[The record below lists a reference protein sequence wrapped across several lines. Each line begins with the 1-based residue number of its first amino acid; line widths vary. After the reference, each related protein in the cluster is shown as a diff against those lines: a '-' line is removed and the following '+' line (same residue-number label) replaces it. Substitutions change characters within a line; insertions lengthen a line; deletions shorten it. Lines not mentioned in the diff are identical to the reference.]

1 MSNDLSA
8 TATDLSADLSAAAR
22 VLSTA
27 TDVTLLAHVNPDAD
41 ALGSALALGLVLHR
55 RGAVVR
61 VSFGAP
67 DEVPETLRALDVAG
81 LLVPAAEVPAAPP
94 VLVALDAGSVGRL
107 GPLGDR
113 VSTAGVVVVLD
124 HHVSNPRFG
133 HVNVVDERAEATA
146 IVVLRLLDELGVE
159 LDEPVARCIYA
170 GLVTDT
176 RSFRNASSAT
186 HEVAARLLAAGVDA
200 EAVARPLM
208 DSHPFGYL
216 AMLAKV
222 LDRARLDRAAAGGLG
237 LVHAVVTLEDAA
249 GLRPEEVESV
259 VDLVRTAREA
269 EVAAVLKEL
278 RPSAW
283 SVSLRAVSRVDV
295 SEVARRLGGG
305 GHRLAAGFTATGSAD
320 EVLTTLHTALASVT
334 GSERATRGA

>member
-1 MSNDLSA
+1 MHNDL
-8 TATDLSADLSAAAR
+8 TAAAR

-41 ALGSALALGLVLHR
+41 ALGSALALGLALHR
-55 RGAVVR
+55 RGVTAR

-67 DEVPETLRALDVAG
+67 DEVPETLRDLDVAG
-81 LLVPAAEVPAAPP
+81 LLVPASEVPAAPP

-113 VSTAGVVVVLD
+113 VATAGVVVVLD

-133 HVNVVDERAEATA
+133 HVNVVDDRAEATA
-146 IVVLRLLDELGVE
+146 VVVLRLLDELGVE

-176 RSFRNASSAT
+176 RSFRHASAST

-216 AMLAKV
+216 GMLSTV
-222 LDRARLDRAAAGGLG
+222 LRGARLEPDAAAGLG
-237 LVHAVVTLEDAA
+237 FVHAVVTLEDAA

-259 VDLVRTAREA
+259 VDLVRTTAEA

-278 RPSAW
+278 RPATW

-295 SEVARRLGGG
+295 REVAQLLGGG

-320 EVLTTLHTALASVT
+320 AVLRRLREALAEVA
-334 GSERATRGA
+334 GR